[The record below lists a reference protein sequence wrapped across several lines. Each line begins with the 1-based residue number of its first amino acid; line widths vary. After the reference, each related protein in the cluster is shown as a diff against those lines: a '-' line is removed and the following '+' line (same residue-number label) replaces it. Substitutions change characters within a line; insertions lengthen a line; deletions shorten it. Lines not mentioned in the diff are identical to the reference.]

1 MIKANV
7 IKTLVD
13 KKKFTRQDIYK
24 AIYNAQG
31 KKMPDRVPVGF
42 YGTNINHWERD
53 LLIERVSRGNYI
65 IGKKAEVY
73 LQFPKIYRKY
83 IKADRKPKQN
93 FYHQQWTTNFEHKNL
108 VVNKY
113 KELKTLV
120 EKLFQSMDENTTSL
134 WADDLQFTVECVV
147 LEDTD
152 GVKVDENDNP
162 TFKTN
167 GYCIEHLMNKIRKQ
181 HLNI

>member
-1 MIKANV
+1 MKTTFEH
-7 IKTLVD
+7 KTLV
-13 KKKFTRQDIYK
+13 
-24 AIYNAQG
+24 
-31 KKMPDRVPVGF
+31 
-42 YGTNINHWERD
+42 
-53 LLIERVSRGNYI
+53 
-65 IGKKAEVY
+65 
-73 LQFPKIYRKY
+73 
-83 IKADRKPKQN
+83 
-93 FYHQQWTTNFEHKNL
+93 
-108 VVNKY
+108 VNQY

-134 WADDLQFTVECVV
+134 WTDDLEFTVECVV